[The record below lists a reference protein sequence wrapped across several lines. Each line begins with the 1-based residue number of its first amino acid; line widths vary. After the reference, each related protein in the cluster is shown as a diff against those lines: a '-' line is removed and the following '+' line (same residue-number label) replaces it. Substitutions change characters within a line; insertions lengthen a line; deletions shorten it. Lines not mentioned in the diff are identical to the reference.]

1 METIEQEA
9 LLSGEDE
16 DSPPDL
22 GRLGE
27 VQLTSTVGEQ
37 ALTLNQRGMG
47 L

>member
-1 METIEQEA
+1 METHEQET

-27 VQLTSTVGEQ
+27 VQLTSSVGEQ
-37 ALTLNQRGMG
+37 ALALNQRGVG